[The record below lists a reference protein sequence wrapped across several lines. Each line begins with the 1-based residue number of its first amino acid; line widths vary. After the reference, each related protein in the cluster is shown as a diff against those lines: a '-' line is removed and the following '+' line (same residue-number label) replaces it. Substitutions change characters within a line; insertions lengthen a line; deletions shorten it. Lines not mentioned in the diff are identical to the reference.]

1 MAATAPQ
8 NATVAPAA
16 PNTGKVVQVIGPV
29 IDAEF
34 ARLPDIYNAV
44 TIRQPATEG
53 RDAVDVTLE
62 VWPEMIHV
70 WHVMHPVLAAGRK
83 AIANGGAF
91 VSATMDGNTP
101 VSPRVP

>member
-1 MAATAPQ
+1 MVWLAGAAH
-8 NATVAPAA
+8 VA
-16 PNTGKVVQVIGPV
+16 
-29 IDAEF
+29 
-34 ARLPDIYNAV
+34 
-44 TIRQPATEG
+44 
-53 RDAVDVTLE
+53 VTLE

-91 VSATMDGNTP
+91 VRATMDGAAP